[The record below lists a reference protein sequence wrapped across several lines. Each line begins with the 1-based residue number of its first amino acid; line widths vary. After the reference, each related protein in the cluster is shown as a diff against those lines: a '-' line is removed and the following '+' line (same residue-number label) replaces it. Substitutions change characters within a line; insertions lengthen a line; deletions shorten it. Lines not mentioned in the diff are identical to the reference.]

1 MKLWGDYEKTCH
13 YLLLLYRFASF
24 ERIRKQNPNAFIE
37 LWNSNC
43 FIRYRAEMYES
54 FGVGL
59 MTELNGDIDMARDI
73 FKTIVK
79 NNPINQDAIKILAD
93 FEERNR
99 N

>member
-1 MKLWGDYEKTCH
+1 
-13 YLLLLYRFASF
+13 
-24 ERIRKQNPNAFIE
+24 
-37 LWNSNC
+37 
-43 FIRYRAEMYES
+43 MYES